1 MVKTD
6 RTSAPLGLALLFL
19 SLAIVPVTLRIAG
32 YEVSVSPSLS
42 AAIEAWRSVAGVLGN
57 SSQPISDTE
66 LSLVKKYS
74 FAEGEEVPAQEQMV
88 ADAASTSFE
97 PEYEPNIDPT
107 WEAREASSLA
117 VVQPTVE
124 TRSCPKYRRQ
134 ATAANQVASV
144 RWSRRLA
151 SSSLIR
157 AAVVLEIKRT
167 KCVERQ
173 AALLRVRELMYRSRA
188 LSELLRTVEVNRD
201 EQVFVKMEPIA
212 LFSGTPC
219 DPELTPIG
227 EPSTEV
233 FRNGGV
239 RFGVGAS
246 EEPES
251 FEFWEDPGSFEFW
264 F

>member
-6 RTSAPLGLALLFL
+6 RSSAPLGLGLLFL

-57 SSQPISDTE
+57 TSQPVSDTE

-74 FAEGEEVPAQEQMV
+74 FAEGDETPAQEQTV
-88 ADAASTSFE
+88 AETFSTSFE
-97 PEYEPNIDPT
+97 PEYEPNVEST
-107 WEAREASSLA
+107 WEAREAASAA
-117 VVQPTVE
+117 VVLPQVQTK
-124 TRSCPKYRRQ
+124 SCPK
-134 ATAANQVASV
+134 ATRLVAAANGVAIV
-144 RWSRRLA
+144 LRTARLA

-157 AAVVLEIKRT
+157 TAVVLEIKRT

-173 AALLRVRELMYRSRA
+173 TALLRVRELVHRSRA